1 MRYVGRPS
9 LGDSYLSTSPR
20 FGGASF
26 FSATFSPNCND
37 AVRGYMQ
44 PGASRQ
50 RQRIVARLPMAAMRR
65 SIPGRTRQQRNEK
78 PRRKAG
84 AANIAEGE
92 YDVRVRKGQVS
103 SCHGRALHHPHRQ
116 PDQHGSGDCHEP
128 LIAIETEEAI
138 DHRLTLHL
146 ATSYGLS
153 NRSANRL
160 TAPAGVSLV
169 PRKDEPTATT
179 SGKRWPHA
187 SLQSMSGAGPKETKY
202 ENRKYAFD
210 HAISGAL
217 GRPVDIKRLGTT
229 APRLG
234 GGRCTMSGPGRE
246 SISDRA

>member
-1 MRYVGRPS
+1 LHGESRGEREVRASEPRRRHTAGRMRYVGRPS

-103 SCHGRALHHPHRQ
+103 SCHGP
-116 PDQHGSGDCHEP
+116 P
-128 LIAIETEEAI
+128 EANVRRFT
-138 DHRLTLHL
+138 HRLEQFSVMCGPCP
-146 ATSYGLS
+146 TSPTPPA
-153 NRSANRL
+153 RSARKRRL
-160 TAPAGVSLV
+160 S
-169 PRKDEPTATT
+169 
-179 SGKRWPHA
+179 
-187 SLQSMSGAGPKETKY
+187 
-202 ENRKYAFD
+202 
-210 HAISGAL
+210 
-217 GRPVDIKRLGTT
+217 
-229 APRLG
+229 
-234 GGRCTMSGPGRE
+234 
-246 SISDRA
+246 